1 MPERRNHEESGEG
14 EHADARPP
22 VTVAAAPATDPAV
35 SAAPNSAMTAMFG
48 GAAAGPMPFGPLAAP
63 GLSNSQ
69 LAGFLGG
76 AGPVSADYMAQIVPP
91 GPGPTGTGFIDHS
104 DGSNLRTG
112 PAEAGGQLVHPQ
124 PLPPA
129 TRVFLNGAYPG
140 APDWHYVTVYLDDGM
155 VRGYLQG
162 FRVTTDLPEPTARL
176 HQVRSGDTAEKLA
189 AEEFG
194 GAVEDGHDL
203 RFYENV
209 LLYVNQQKGRAG
221 VTGKFQDPGI
231 LGGGANNVQLVA
243 GHRIWLVS
251 PAYAKALKGVV
262 PSGSLTGGAVAK
274 ARRFA
279 VHLEDIIDSVTGS
292 PQYLGAVA
300 GEYAQAI
307 RDHLP
312 EIIGIVAGFVMA
324 EMASAFLA
332 ATPTGVG
339 QLAAVLIQLGLA
351 AFGAVGMVEAGV
363 EAIKH
368 ADAWLTQAWTAS
380 GDAAK
385 VAGASKEFLRMLVC
399 IAMAALSYIG
409 VKGNMGNAV
418 KIAGSMAP
426 PMAPALAVA
435 GGGQVRAGAGSAVA
449 LGPPQPFGPVGT
461 AMAMT
466 TKDDVPASG
475 GGGNY
480 PETWKDFDPANHAE
494 FEEALKKFR
503 ASEDLTTDPKLRGGE
518 GQLFPHPDQ
527 PRALKRWYQKRLGDL
542 KKSVEKLEEAGKVI
556 DGNPALSKDMTVVD
570 ISQKGSDWIER
581 GFDHT
586 SLELKNALG
595 DEAVAA
601 ARQRCIE
608 ALATEQGATA
618 KEILKKLRRNS
629 ANVHWSP
636 EQGKILII
644 DMQ

>member
-1 MPERRNHEESGEG
+1 MPDRRSTEEQSSEPER
-14 EHADARPP
+14 ADARPGRS
-22 VTVAAAPATDPAV
+22 VAATPATDLAV
-35 SAAPNSAMTAMFG
+35 PNSVMTALLEG
-48 GAAAGPMPFGPLAAP
+48 GAAAGPVPFGP
-63 GLSNSQ
+63 GVSNRE
-69 LAGFLGG
+69 LAGLMSG
-76 AGPVSADYMAQIVPP
+76 AAEIVPP
-91 GPGPTGTGFIDHS
+91 GPGPSGTGFIDHS

-112 PAEAGGQLVHPQ
+112 PAERGGQVVR

-129 TRVFLNGAYPG
+129 TRVFLSGAYPG
-140 APDWHYVTVYLDDGM
+140 AADWHYVTAYLDDSM
-155 VRGYLQG
+155 VRGYVQG

-176 HQVRSGDTAEKLA
+176 HNVVNGDTAEKLA
-189 AEEFG
+189 AREFG
-194 GAVEDGHDL
+194 DAVEDGHDL

-209 LLYVNQQKGRAG
+209 LLYVNKGRAG
-221 VTGKFQDPGI
+221 ITGSYQDPGL
-231 LGGGANNVQLVA
+231 LGGGANNIQLTA

-279 VHLEDIIDSVTGS
+279 VHLEDIVDSVTES
-292 PQYLGAVA
+292 PRHLGAVA

-339 QLAAVLIQLGLA
+339 QVAAVLIQLGLA

-380 GDAAK
+380 GDPAK
-385 VAGASKEFLRMLVC
+385 VSAASREFLRMLVC
-399 IAMAALSYIG
+399 VAMAALSYIG

-426 PMAPALAVA
+426 PMAPAFAVA

-449 LGPPQPFGPVGT
+449 LGPPQPFGPVGS
-461 AMAMT
+461 AVAMT
-466 TKDDVPASG
+466 SQSEG
-475 GGGNY
+475 GGGGGY
-480 PETWKDFDPANHAE
+480 PENWKDFDPANHGE

-503 ASEDLTTDPKLRGGE
+503 NSEDLTTDPKLRGGE
-518 GQLFPHPDQ
+518 GQLFPHADQ
-527 PRALKRWYQKRLGDL
+527 PRALKRWYLKQLG
-542 KKSVEKLEEAGKVI
+542 KFKQSVEKLEEAAKLIEG
-556 DGNPALSKDMTVVD
+556 DPALSRDMTVVD
-570 ISQKGSDWIER
+570 ISQKGTDWIER
-581 GFDHT
+581 GFDPT
-586 SLELKNALG
+586 SVPLKNALG

-601 ARQRCIE
+601 ARQRCVD
-608 ALATEQGATA
+608 ALKAEQGSAA
-618 KEILKKLRRNS
+618 KDILKKLTKNS
-629 ANVHWSP
+629 ANLHWSP

>member
-1 MPERRNHEESGEG
+1 M
-14 EHADARPP
+14 
-22 VTVAAAPATDPAV
+22 
-35 SAAPNSAMTAMFG
+35 SAMFSG
-48 GAAAGPMPFGPLAAP
+48 GAAGPVPYGPLAAP

-69 LAGFLGG
+69 LAGFLSG
-76 AGPVSADYMAQIVPP
+76 AGPVSADFTAAGPMNGGAQIVPP
-91 GPGPTGTGFIDHS
+91 AAGPTGTGFIDHS
-104 DGSNLRTG
+104 DGSNVRTA
-112 PAEAGGQLVHPQ
+112 PAERGGQLVHAQ
-124 PLPPA
+124 PLKPA
-129 TRVFLNGAYPG
+129 TRVFLNGAFPG
-140 APDWHYVTVYLDDGM
+140 APDWHYVTAYLDDGM

-176 HQVRSGDTAEKLA
+176 HQVVNGDTAEQLA
-189 AEEFG
+189 AQEFG
-194 GAVEDGHDL
+194 DAVEDGHDL

-209 LLYVNQQKGRAG
+209 LLYVNQGRAG
-221 VTGKFQDPGI
+221 ITGKYQDPGL

-243 GHRIWLVS
+243 NHRIWLVS

-279 VHLEDIIDSVTGS
+279 VHLEDIIDSVTES
-292 PQYLGAVA
+292 PRHLGAVA

-307 RDHLP
+307 RDNLP

-339 QLAAVLIQLGLA
+339 QIAAVLIQLGLA

-368 ADAWLTQAWTAS
+368 ADAWLTQAWTAG

-385 VAGASKEFLRMLVC
+385 VGAASKEFLRMLVS
-399 IAMAALSYIG
+399 IAMAALSYLG
-409 VKGNMGNAV
+409 VKGNMGNAL
-418 KIAGSMAP
+418 KIGASLAP
-426 PMAPALAVA
+426 PMAPALALA

-449 LGPPQPFGPVGT
+449 LGPPQPFGPVGSAL
-461 AMAMT
+461 AMNAHP
-466 TKDDVPASG
+466 DG
-475 GGGNY
+475 GGGGGY

-494 FEEALKKFR
+494 FEDALKKFR
-503 ASEDLTTDPKLRGGE
+503 NSEDLTTDPKLRGGE

-542 KKSVEKLEEAGKVI
+542 KKSVEKLEQAGKVI

-570 ISQKGSDWIER
+570 ISQKGTDWIER
-581 GFDHT
+581 GFDPT
-586 SLELKNALG
+586 SIELKNALG

-608 ALATEQGATA
+608 ALEREQGALA
-618 KEILKKLRRNS
+618 KDILKKLRKNS